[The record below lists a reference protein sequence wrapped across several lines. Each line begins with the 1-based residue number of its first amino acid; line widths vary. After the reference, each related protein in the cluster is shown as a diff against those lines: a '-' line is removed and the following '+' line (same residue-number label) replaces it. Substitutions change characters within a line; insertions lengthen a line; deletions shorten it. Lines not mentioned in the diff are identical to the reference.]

1 MMIYL
6 DSSALNRIFD
16 DQTQARIYLE
26 ASSMLLIFALI
37 EERSVD
43 IVSSSVLFYENSLNP
58 YDDRRVFVHSVLTKA
73 KVFQIVN
80 GKIVKRAQ
88 EIESE
93 GIRGLDSLHLACAE
107 ASEADFFI
115 TCDDKI
121 FKKYNGKI
129 EIINPVEFIITSL
142 KEDKK

>member
-1 MMIYL
+1 MKIYL

-43 IVSSSVLFYENSLNP
+43 IVSSDALLYENSLNP
-58 YDDRRVFVHSVLTKA
+58 YDDRRVFVHTVLKKA
-73 KVFQIVN
+73 KVFQIISD
-80 GKIVKRAQ
+80 KIVKRAQ

-93 GIRGLDSLHLACAE
+93 GIRGYDSLHLACAE
-107 ASEADFFI
+107 ASEIDFFI

-121 FKKYNGKI
+121 IKRYNGKI
-129 EIINPVEFIITSL
+129 EIKNPVEFTMNIL

>member
-37 EERSVD
+37 EEWSVD
-43 IVSSSVLFYENSLNP
+43 IVSSSVLLYENSLNP

-107 ASEADFFI
+107 ASETDFFI

-121 FKKYNGKI
+121 FKK
-129 EIINPVEFIITSL
+129 
-142 KEDKK
+142 

>member
-6 DSSALNRIFD
+6 DSSSLNRIFD

-43 IVSSSVLFYENSLNP
+43 IVSSSVLLYENSLNP

-73 KVFQIVN
+73 KVFQIIN
-80 GKIVKRAQ
+80 GKILKRAQ

-107 ASEADFFI
+107 ASETGFFI

-121 FKKYNGKI
+121 CKRYNGKI
-129 EIINPVEFIITSL
+129 EIKNPVEFIITIL

>member
-1 MMIYL
+1 M
-6 DSSALNRIFD
+6 
-16 DQTQARIYLE
+16 
-26 ASSMLLIFALI
+26 
-37 EERSVD
+37 D
-43 IVSSSVLFYENSLNP
+43 IVSSSVLLYENSLNP

-107 ASEADFFI
+107 ASETDFFI

-121 FKKYNGKI
+121 FKK
-129 EIINPVEFIITSL
+129 
-142 KEDKK
+142 

>member
-1 MMIYL
+1 MKIYL

-43 IVSSSVLFYENSLNP
+43 IVSSDALLYENSLNP
-58 YDDRRVFVHSVLTKA
+58 YDDRRVFVHTVLKKA
-73 KVFQIVN
+73 KVFQIISD
-80 GKIVKRAQ
+80 KILKRAR

-93 GIRGLDSLHLACAE
+93 GIRGYDSLHLACAE
-107 ASEADFFI
+107 ASEIDFFI

-121 FKKYNGKI
+121 IKRYNGKI
-129 EIINPVEFIITSL
+129 EIKNPVEFTMNIL

>member
-1 MMIYL
+1 MKIYL

-43 IVSSSVLFYENSLNP
+43 IVSSDALLYENSLNP
-58 YDDRRVFVHSVLTKA
+58 YDDRRVFVHTVLKKA
-73 KVFQIVN
+73 KVFQIISD
-80 GKIVKRAQ
+80 KILKRAQ

-93 GIRGLDSLHLACAE
+93 GIRGYDSLHLACAE
-107 ASEADFFI
+107 ASEIDFFI

-121 FKKYNGKI
+121 IKRYNGKI
-129 EIINPVEFIITSL
+129 EIKNPVEFTMNIL